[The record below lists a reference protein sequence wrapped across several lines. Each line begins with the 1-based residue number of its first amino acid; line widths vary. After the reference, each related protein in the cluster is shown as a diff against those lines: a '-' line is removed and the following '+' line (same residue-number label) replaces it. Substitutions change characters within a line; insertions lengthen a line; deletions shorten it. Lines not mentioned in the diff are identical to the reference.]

1 MLKNELVYLSSEE
14 RENNMVDLFAGCG
27 GSGGGLLAAT
37 DILKVGVRGTFVNHW
52 DRAIEIHAENH
63 PEHRHMVEDLF
74 LLDPAVVF
82 PAGSFCSLLWASPSC
97 TFFSLARGASCVNEQ
112 SRSHA
117 LSVLDWVK
125 HLRPEAVIIEN
136 VAEFRNWCGT
146 IQKRGPDP
154 DGELIW
160 ALNAKPI
167 RILPGGHR
175 RPKRMSEDEHARLM
189 LARGYVRYEVPDPK
203 RKGEYFKAW
212 FEDMEAEGYVGD
224 HRLLRSADY
233 GDPTIRQRLFVY
245 FCRKDSGKR
254 IVWPNPTHGKRDKIT
269 GLPPAGLKPWRT
281 AREVIDW
288 SLKGD
293 SVFARKK
300 ALASNTFRRLAIGLV
315 KYGLKEF
322 LMPSHKGWSEANVR
336 SADEP
341 LTTLTTKSRPEGLV
355 EPYVLPKDQGWQG
368 DYVRDIDSP
377 LGTTQTTSVDHLA
390 EPCIIQMKGQ
400 STAQSADE
408 PLTALTSMQAHYV
421 MEPQLDSLRGTGV
434 TQPVSDPVRT
444 ITAGGQNQA
453 LAEAFMMAIDQTGG
467 GKNHGTYAV
476 DEPVRT
482 IVTKNNAS
490 CIEFELVE
498 VEERFLKACE
508 EKGVDTTRAQTFLG
522 FLVAELHK
530 TGRLDAKPWIYVYYS
545 NGSEGSD
552 IDDPMPTVR
561 TKAGTAVCYPVIE
574 LDGKM
579 LRIDLLYRMLTPLEL
594 QRAMGFPDSMTWA
607 GANQTEKIKA
617 IGNSVSHGVARAL
630 GLAWYGQDENIAKYD
645 EPEWTT
651 SKQSH

>member
-1 MLKNELVYLSSEE
+1 MIDNLLFLDQRGGKTD
-14 RENNMVDLFAGCG
+14 NMVDLFAGCG
-27 GSGGGLLAAT
+27 GSAGGLLAAC
-37 DILKVGVRGTFVNHW
+37 DILSRQVSGTFVNHW
-52 DRAIEIHAENH
+52 DRAIDIHKENH
-63 PEHRHMVEDLF
+63 PEHRHLEEDLF
-74 LLDPAVVF
+74 VLDPAAIF
-82 PAGSFCSLLWASPSC
+82 PVGTYCSLLWGSPSC
-97 TFFSLARGASCVNEQ
+97 TFFSIARGAACVNEQ

-117 LSVLDWVK
+117 HSVTDWVQ
-125 HLRPEAVIIEN
+125 HLKPEGVLIEN
-136 VAEFRNWCGT
+136 VKEFLHWSPVV
-146 IQKRGPDP
+146 QKRGPD
-154 DGELIW
+154 GELMW

-167 RILPGGHR
+167 REMPPHLR
-175 RPKRMSEDEHARLM
+175 RPSDMPEAEHELTM
-189 LARGYVRYEVPDPK
+189 LTAGYVRYEVPDPA

-212 FEDMEAEGYVGD
+212 FADMEAEGYVGD
-224 HRLLRSADY
+224 YRLLRSADY

-245 FCRKDSGKR
+245 FCRKDSGKK
-254 IVWPNPTHGKRDKIT
+254 IVWPLPTHGKPDKVT

-288 SLKGD
+288 QLKGS

-300 ALASNTFRRLAIGLV
+300 ALAANTFRRLAIGLV

-322 LMPSHKGWSEANVR
+322 LMPSHKGWSDANVR

-341 LTTLTTKSRPEGLV
+341 LTTLTTKSRAEGLV
-355 EPYVLPKDQGWQG
+355 VPEPYVLPKDQGWQG

-390 EPCIIQMKGQ
+390 EPDVM
-400 STAQSADE
+400 
-408 PLTALTSMQAHYV
+408 V
-421 MEPQLDSLRGTGV
+421 MEPQLDNLRGTGV
-434 TQPVSDPVRT
+434 TQPVSEPLRT
-444 ITAGGQNQA
+444 VTAGGQHQA

-482 IVTKNNAS
+482 IVTKANAS

-498 VEERFLKACE
+498 VEVRFLKACE
-508 EKGVDTTRAQTFLG
+508 ERGVDTTRAETFLG
-522 FLVAELHK
+522 YLVAELHK

-552 IDDPMPTVR
+552 IDTPMPTVR
-561 TKAGTAVCYPVIE
+561 TKAGTAVCYPVIG

-579 LRIDLLYRMLTPLEL
+579 LKIDLLYRMLTPLEL
-594 QRAMGFPDSMTWA
+594 QRAMGFPDSMKWS
-607 GANQTEKIKA
+607 GATQTEKIKA

-645 EPEWTT
+645 DPLWT
-651 SKQSH
+651 SKKSH